1 MDTSVIQIVKTIDI
15 GTNPS

>member
-1 MDTSVIQIVKTIDI
+1 MDTSVIRIVKTIDI